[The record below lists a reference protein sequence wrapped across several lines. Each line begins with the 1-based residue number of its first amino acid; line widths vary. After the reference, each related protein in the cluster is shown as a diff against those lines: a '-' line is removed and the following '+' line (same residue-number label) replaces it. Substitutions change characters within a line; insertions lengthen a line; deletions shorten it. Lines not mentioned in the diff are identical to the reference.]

1 MAVDSTLLG
10 VRVIPSG
17 DALGAD
23 IAGLDLSEPLDAAA
37 IEFVKDAWAEH
48 QVLRLRG
55 QQLDDLAL
63 KRFSE
68 YFGSLDL
75 APITTTGGP
84 HLPEHPYVAVMS
96 NIVADGRPLGS
107 LGSYEASWHTDMS
120 YNPEPPSASLLYALE
135 IPAAGG
141 DTWFGSMYAAYDALP
156 DDLRERIGS
165 LTIKHDS
172 STNAAGELRSGYK
185 EVDDPRTAPGAVHPI
200 VRTHPVTG
208 KKALFIGR
216 RRNAY
221 VPGLSLEESDQLLDR
236 LFEHAQQ
243 DRFTWIQ
250 RWQAGDIVIWDNRCV
265 MHRRD
270 SFDAGDRRLLHRTQV
285 KGDVPR

>member
-1 MAVDSTLLG
+1 MAVSSTLVG

-17 DALGAD
+17 GALGAD
-23 IAGLDLSEPLDAAA
+23 IVGLDLSQPLDAAA

-48 QVLRLRG
+48 QVLRFRG
-55 QQLDDLAL
+55 QRLDDVAL

-68 YFGSLDL
+68 YFGELDL
-75 APITTTGGP
+75 APITTTGSP

-96 NIVADGRPLGS
+96 NIMADGKPVGS

-120 YNPEPPSASLLYALE
+120 YNAEPPSASLLYALE
-135 IPAAGG
+135 IPPSGG

-156 DDLRERIGS
+156 EDLRARIAGRS
-165 LTIKHDS
+165 INHDA
-172 STNAAGELRSGYK
+172 STNSAGQLRGGYK
-185 EVDDPRTAPGAVHPI
+185 EVEDPREAPGAVHPI

-221 VPGLSLEESDQLLDR
+221 VVGLSLEESEALLDE
-236 LFEHAQQ
+236 LFAHARN
-243 DRFTWIQ
+243 DEFTWIQ
-250 RWQAGDIVIWDNRCV
+250 RWNVGDIVIWDNRCV